1 MPLAEAVVDR
11 GGEPGLIQ
19 PRTVGLADGRRVV
32 VRSATSDDLAGI
44 IDFFE
49 RLSATSRYFRFF
61 SPQPRIRRA
70 MIEQVVA
77 RGSDRATVLAQPIG
91 FEGTSR
97 HVVGVGGWIDV
108 PADGR
113 TDVSVAVSDE
123 WQNVMLGSTL
133 VLVLLRAAVAS
144 GRTRFVADVLSG
156 NGRMLGL
163 LAALGAPIRTTHSAG
178 VARVEFEI
186 PGHTAPERCDDAS

>member
-1 MPLAEAVVDR
+1 MALAEAIVDR
-11 GGEPGLIQ
+11 ASGSDLIQ

-32 VRSATSDDLAGI
+32 VRGATSDDLAGI

-77 RGSDRATVLAQPIG
+77 RGSDRATVVAQPIG

-97 HVVGVGGWIDV
+97 HVIGVGGWIDV
-108 PADGR
+108 PAEGR
-113 TDVSVAVSDE
+113 TDVSVAVADE

-156 NGRMLGL
+156 NVRMLGL
-163 LAALGAPIRTTHSAG
+163 FDALGAPIRTTHSAG
-178 VARVEFEI
+178 VARVEFEV
-186 PGHTAPERCDDAS
+186 PGRMAAERCPDVS